1 MIPLRDKNPS
11 NITPWLVYAL
21 IAANVLAFLFELSL
35 DTAAWVELLRTY
47 GFVAHTAKLTLQGE
61 AGLLMGLA
69 VPAFTCMFLHGGW
82 LHLIGNMWFLHIFG
96 DNIEA
101 RLGRMRFALFYL
113 ACGLA
118 ASGTQYFLDPD
129 STMPMVGASGAIAG
143 VLGGYILC
151 WPRARITTLVP
162 IFYLITFIDLPAVA
176 VLGLWFIMQFF
187 GGIASLGTDV
197 VPVAYG
203 AHIGGFVAGLVL
215 IKLIPQARPKKGP
228 RKITRLPRR
237 KSRNNR
243 NERGR

>member
-35 DTAAWVELLRTY
+35 DTAARIELLKTY
-47 GFVAHTAKLTLQGE
+47 GFVADTAKKALRGE
-61 AGLLMGLA
+61 AGLLTGL
-69 VPAFTCMFLHGGW
+69 VLPAFTSMFLHGGG
-82 LHLIGNMWFLHIFG
+82 LHLIGNMWFLYIFG

-101 RLGRMRFALFYL
+101 RLGRVRFALFYL

-118 ASGTQYFLDPD
+118 ATTAQYVLDRGSD
-129 STMPMVGASGAIAG
+129 IPMVGASGAIAG
-143 VLGGYILC
+143 VLGAYILC

-176 VLGLWFIMQFF
+176 VLGLWFIMQLF
-187 GGIASLGTDV
+187 GGIASLGADV

-215 IKLIPQARPKKGP
+215 IKLIPQSRPKKGP